1 MPMRGRTRRRDL
13 CAWILANMM
22 RAWRPFTGACFGIAL
37 AAACLWD
44 CRAASAQR
52 EPIIVVPGRAGV
64 PVMFWGQD
72 VSGGVIY
79 GEFGL
84 DRPGQGAGVTV
95 IPPIGPYYRGIPP
108 ELPGDG
114 YFPGGGRFP
123 RVGRDEVLPS
133 NQGPSKPA
141 QSYNR
146 SWTSESPELAANV
159 EPPFNPPA
167 VIVAP
172 QINGPAQPMPR
183 APARP

>member
-1 MPMRGRTRRRDL
+1 
-13 CAWILANMM
+13 MM
-22 RAWRPFTGACFGIAL
+22 RAGRPFTGACFGVAL

-44 CRAASAQR
+44 CRTASAQR

-72 VSGGVIY
+72 VSGDVIY

-114 YFPGGGRFP
+114 YFPSSGRFP

-133 NQGPSKPA
+133 NQGPPKPA
-141 QSYNR
+141 QSFNR
-146 SWTSESPELAANV
+146 SWTSESPELPANV

-172 QINGPAQPMPR
+172 QINGPAPR
-183 APARP
+183 PPARP